1 MLEGGDGL
9 AWATV
14 AKHEKSAAA
23 GSEPD
28 LRARIQARVA
38 ERRAN
43 QAAGPRPGGGSA
55 DAEPV
60 AGDPVAGEP
69 VAGDP
74 APAKRGRPARPLRHA
89 AAARLAS
96 ALAFLLVVTVTVVVL
111 RSFVVTSYYIPSASM
126 EPTLHGCLHCEP
138 DLVLVDKL
146 SYRFS
151 SVARSDVVVFDRPPL
166 APPEAPELIKRVIGL
181 PGEVVS
187 GRDGRVFIGDKALL
201 EPYVN
206 PACGGTA
213 DFPAVRVPA
222 GQYFV
227 MGDNR
232 CDSLDSRIFGVIE
245 ESTIVGRAVAVSWPV
260 KHLRWL

>member
-1 MLEGGDGL
+1 MAER
-9 AWATV
+9 
-14 AKHEKSAAA
+14 ERSADA

-38 ERRAN
+38 ERRAG
-43 QAAGPRPGGGSA
+43 QAAEHGSSGASKPSEPSEPSGPSGIPGPAGASGAPAAAVSANGPAGADRPGTW
-55 DAEPV
+55 V
-60 AGDPVAGEP
+60 
-69 VAGDP
+69 
-74 APAKRGRPARPLRHA
+74 GRLTRTLG
-89 AAARLAS
+89 
-96 ALAFLLVVTVTVVVL
+96 FLLAVAVTVVVL
-111 RSFVVTSYYIPSASM
+111 RSFVVTSYYIPSGSM
-126 EPTLHGCLHCEP
+126 EPTLHGCQNCQP

-181 PGEVVS
+181 PGETVS
-187 GRDGRVFIGDKALL
+187 GRNGRVFIGDKALA
-201 EPYVN
+201 EPYVH

-213 DFPAVRVPA
+213 DFAAVKVPED
-222 GQYFV
+222 QYFV

-232 CDSLDSRIFGVIE
+232 CDSLDSRVFGVIAGSSIE
-245 ESTIVGRAVAVSWPV
+245 GRAVAVSWPV

>member
-1 MLEGGDGL
+1 MVER
-9 AWATV
+9 
-14 AKHEKSAAA
+14 ERAADA

-38 ERRAN
+38 ERRA
-43 QAAGPRPGGGSA
+43 AEHGPAGTPSA
-55 DAEPV
+55 
-60 AGDPVAGEP
+60 GT
-69 VAGDP
+69 GDP
-74 APAKRGRPARPLRHA
+74 AGAGAPPARPAKAGSAASKPAAGADRPVTWVGRLTHA
-89 AAARLAS
+89 LG
-96 ALAFLLVVTVTVVVL
+96 FLLAVLVTVVVL

-126 EPTLHGCLHCEP
+126 EPTLHGCLNCQP

-166 APPEAPELIKRVIGL
+166 APPEAAELIKRVIGL
-181 PGEVVS
+181 PGETIS
-187 GRDGRVFIGDKALL
+187 GHDGRVFIGDKALA
-201 EPYVN
+201 EPYIH

-213 DFPAVRVPA
+213 DFAAVTVPE
-222 GQYFV
+222 GGYFV

-232 CDSLDSRIFGVIE
+232 CDSLDSRVFGVIRGSSIE
-245 ESTIVGRAVAVSWPV
+245 GRAVAVSWPV